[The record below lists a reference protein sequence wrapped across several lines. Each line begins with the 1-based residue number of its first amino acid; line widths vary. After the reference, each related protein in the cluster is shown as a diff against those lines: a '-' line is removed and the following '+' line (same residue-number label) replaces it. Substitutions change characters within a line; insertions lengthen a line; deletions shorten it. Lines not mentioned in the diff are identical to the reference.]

1 MFSASRPAA
10 DAVFIGGPP
19 VPVVSRALFEAEDRA
34 TEESI
39 AKAHQ
44 PQADLKFCEL
54 QQKRTDGAAGAVS
67 RASVAR
73 TVAMVS
79 TDLCA
84 NRHPASTGGDPG
96 QTVACN
102 QGRTRR
108 RRNKMSRK
116 VLLATAALIGVA
128 FSGMSLADGL
138 PPLAK
143 KERYKVGFSQMESNN
158 PWRIAETKSFHD
170 TAAEC
175 GWDLIATDAAGSAAK
190 QVADVDSMIA
200 QGIDVL
206 FLPPREEKPLIPAVK
221 KAKAAGIPTFLV
233 DRSVDP
239 NAAKPG
245 EDFVAFLG
253 SDFIDQGKRVAD
265 WTIENFK
272 GDKGVIVEL
281 EGTTGSSPANDRKK
295 GFDDQIV
302 TDPRF
307 TIVASQS
314 GDFARDLGRQV
325 METLLQAHP
334 DVNIVYAHNDEMA
347 IGAIQALELAGRKP
361 GEDVLVVSID
371 GTRDALQA
379 IIDGKMGVTVESSPF
394 FGPLACATMK
404 RYADGEQIEPWVQ
417 VKDRIFTKENA
428 AENLAGAY

>member
-1 MFSASRPAA
+1 MNR
-10 DAVFIGGPP
+10 
-19 VPVVSRALFEAEDRA
+19 
-34 TEESI
+34 
-39 AKAHQ
+39 
-44 PQADLKFCEL
+44 
-54 QQKRTDGAAGAVS
+54 RT
-67 RASVAR
+67 
-73 TVAMVS
+73 M
-79 TDLCA
+79 
-84 NRHPASTGGDPG
+84 
-96 QTVACN
+96 
-102 QGRTRR
+102 
-108 RRNKMSRK
+108 
-116 VLLATAALIGVA
+116 LATAAAIGIGFVTLA
-128 FSGMSLADGL
+128 TAASADGL
-138 PPLAK
+138 PPLEK
-143 KERYKVGFSQMESNN
+143 KDRYKVGFSQMESNN

-170 TAAEC
+170 TAEKC

-206 FLPPREEKPLIPAVK
+206 FLPPREEKPLIPAVM

-239 NAAKPG
+239 NVARPG
-245 EDFVAFLG
+245 EHFVAFLG
-253 SDFIDQGKRVAD
+253 SDFIDQGRRVAE
-265 WTIENFK
+265 WTLENFK
-272 GDKGVIVEL
+272 GEKGIIVEL
-281 EGTTGSSPANDRKK
+281 EGTTGSSPANDRRK
-295 GFDDQIV
+295 GFDDVMAQH
-302 TDPRF
+302 DNM

-361 GEDVLVVSID
+361 GEDVLIVSID

-394 FGPLACATMK
+394 FGPLACEVMQ
-404 RYADGEQIEPWVQ
+404 RYANGETIEPWVQ
-417 VKDRIFTKENA
+417 VKDRIFTSANA

>member
-1 MFSASRPAA
+1 M
-10 DAVFIGGPP
+10 
-19 VPVVSRALFEAEDRA
+19 
-34 TEESI
+34 
-39 AKAHQ
+39 
-44 PQADLKFCEL
+44 
-54 QQKRTDGAAGAVS
+54 KRT
-67 RASVAR
+67 
-73 TVAMVS
+73 
-79 TDLCA
+79 L
-84 NRHPASTGGDPG
+84 
-96 QTVACN
+96 
-102 QGRTRR
+102 
-108 RRNKMSRK
+108 
-116 VLLATAALIGVA
+116 LLATAIA
-128 FSGMSLADGL
+128 FGAVTSIASAAGL
-138 PPLAK
+138 PPLEQK
-143 KERYKVGFSQMESNN
+143 DRYKVGFAQMESNN

-170 TAAEC
+170 TAESC

-253 SDFIDQGKRVAD
+253 SDFIDQGRRVAE
-265 WTIENFK
+265 WTIANFK
-272 GDKGVIVEL
+272 GDKGIIVEL

-295 GFDDQIV
+295 GFDDRILE
-302 TDPRF
+302 DGRF
-307 TIVASQS
+307 EIVASQS

-394 FGPLACATMK
+394 FGPLACETMK
-404 RYADGEQIEPWVQ
+404 RYAAGESIEHWVQ
-417 VKDRIFTKENA
+417 VKDRIFTTDNA
-428 AENLAGAY
+428 AANIDEAY